1 MMSSDEEK
9 RILKM
14 VADGVITP
22 EEAMNLIKA
31 LETDGSEP
39 VEGVDVIDPESGSDS
54 VRSAGVEFEQ
64 VQERALRF
72 SKVPLAV
79 GVVLT
84 ILASYWLFSLVQ
96 NTNYGLW
103 FVCAWIPLLLG
114 IVLVA
119 LSSGGSH
126 SRWVYVNVEQASG
139 EWPQHITFGLP
150 LPLGLLGWAMRN
162 FGHQL
167 RGMQNLDGEEILN
180 LLSTATR
187 EAPLV
192 VNVQDDLDG
201 DRVQVYIG

>member
-1 MMSSDEEK
+1 MSSDEEK

-192 VNVQDDLDG
+192 VNVQDDQDV